1 MNEPVSGC
9 PMSGATSEGWD
20 HFRPF
25 EHIGMTE
32 FFAGKRAEQPVF
44 WDDGLQCWIVTR
56 RDDVR
61 EVLSNADRFS
71 AENVHDPITPFPP
84 ELVAYLSQNRFT
96 REKTQAN
103 CDRPKHT
110 RIRKSAQAFLNMRNF
125 RALEPRVRE
134 LTLVAIDQIKGKP
147 RVDLVDDFAY
157 ELPARVIF
165 QLLGVPEI
173 EARQIKVW
181 ADSRFNMIS
190 GTATFEEKM
199 EAGRQM
205 IDFWT
210 FCENIVAERLEN
222 PGEDYPSHLL
232 AIHKQ
237 DPDVL
242 SINEIKNLIF
252 GILLAGHETTT
263 NSIGTTMHFLLT
275 NRDQWQQIVDDPSL
289 IPNAVEEGLRIGP
302 PVVAWRRKAKE
313 DVELGGVSIPAGAPL
328 LMSIASANR
337 DEGHYDGP
345 DAFDVTRE
353 NARDHVSFGYG
364 WHFCLGAP
372 LARLELK
379 VVLEELTRAFP
390 NMALV
395 PDQDP
400 SWQKTILVR
409 GPGTLLVDLNEGA

>member
-1 MNEPVSGC
+1 MNEHVSGC
-9 PMSGATSEGWD
+9 PMSQGWD

-25 EHIGMTE
+25 EHVGMAE
-32 FFAGKRAEQPVF
+32 FFATKRAEQPVF
-44 WDDGLQCWIVTR
+44 WDEGMQMWIVTR
-56 RDDVR
+56 REDVR
-61 EVLSNADRFS
+61 EVFSDPDRFS

-84 ELVAYLSQNRFT
+84 ELVAYLQQNSFT

-125 RALEPRVRE
+125 RALEPKVRE
-134 LTLVAIDQIKGKP
+134 LTRAAIDKIKDKG

-190 GTATFEEKM
+190 GTASFEEKM

-210 FCENIVAERLEN
+210 FCENIVADRLKN
-222 PGEDYPSHLL
+222 PGDDYPSHLL
-232 AIHKQ
+232 AIHKD
-237 DPDVL
+237 DPEAL

-275 NRDQWQQIVDDPSL
+275 NRDQWQKLVDDPSL
-289 IPNAVEEGLRIGP
+289 IPNAVEEGLRAGP
-302 PVVAWRRKAKE
+302 PVVAWRRKTTE
-313 DVELGGVSIPAGAPL
+313 EVELGGVTLPKGAPI
-328 LMSIASANR
+328 LMSIASANW
-337 DEGHYDGP
+337 DEDHFDDP
-345 DAFDVTRE
+345 AEFDVTRE
-353 NARDHVSFGYG
+353 KARDHVSFGYG
-364 WHFCLGAP
+364 IHFCLGAP

-379 VVLEELTRAFP
+379 VVLEELTAAFP
-390 NMALV
+390 DMTLV

-400 SWQKTILVR
+400 GWQKTILVR
-409 GPGTLLVDLNEGA
+409 GPGQLLVDLNGAA